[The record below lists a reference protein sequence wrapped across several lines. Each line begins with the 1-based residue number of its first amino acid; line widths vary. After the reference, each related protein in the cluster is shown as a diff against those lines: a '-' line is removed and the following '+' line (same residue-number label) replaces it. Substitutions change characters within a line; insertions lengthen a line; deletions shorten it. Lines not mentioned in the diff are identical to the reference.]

1 MVRVSVMVRVTVSSG
16 LVRSGL
22 GLVIG
27 ISQEMLGSLSSGVAL
42 NYFEGSKLDSVR
54 YQSRYRSV
62 HLDRFR
68 LGEGGNFP

>member
-1 MVRVSVMVRVTVSSG
+1 M
-16 LVRSGL
+16 
-22 GLVIG
+22 LVIG
-27 ISQEMLGSLSSGVAL
+27 ISQEMLGSLSSGVTL